1 MKFAILLLSCF
12 YILNTAAQAP
22 GSLDPTFATIGYASY
37 GPVSTTSFDNAQD
50 VVTLPN
56 GQMVF
61 CGTAGTSGNLEM
73 CVVRLNAD
81 GTIDNTFGTNGYYLH
96 SNPSGSDFAYDM
108 EVLAN
113 GQILIAGALSI
124 TAANPQFALVCLNSN
139 GTLNTSFGTNGVF
152 ANDID
157 ASEDYARKILLS
169 STHITL
175 VGSSKLPGF
184 TTNRIAATRCDLNGV
199 QDLSFGTAGKS
210 ILSNGNSNMTYSAC
224 WASNN
229 DIVVCGDAYIS
240 NTYYPMM
247 AKMTSSGSAVTTF
260 GTAGI
265 WVSMSQNSRYFDID
279 YIAGKLVVTGNDG
292 ASFTDFLLQA
302 RNENTGA
309 LVTTFG
315 TGGSTITNLNNSD
328 SYYEVLAHPDG
339 SILACG
345 TTGAV
350 GIGAPRDFIISKYS
364 SNGIL
369 ETTWGTN
376 GHTVTSIFSNWDDA
390 YGMDLYPNNRV
401 VIAGFSAQTNPQF
414 AVARYI
420 YSNTVAPVLGCMNP
434 AACNY
439 NPLATVDNGTC
450 ILPGSPCN
458 DNNPNTMNDVI
469 DANCNCTGVL
479 IVPGCMNPAA
489 CNYNPLANV
498 SSGTCILPGSPCND
512 NNPNTMNDSIDANC
526 NCVGVLIVPGCM
538 NPAACNF
545 NPLANIDNNSCL
557 FPGLPCDDNNPNT
570 INDSINPDCYCAGE
584 LIVNGCTDPL
594 SCNYNPLANVDDNS
608 CIFPGALCDDNN
620 PDTFNDLYDA
630 NCDCIGTQ
638 VVVGCMDSSAC
649 NFNPMANTS
658 DNSCVL
664 PGSPCDDNNALT
676 INDSINDNCQCVG
689 LDISGI
695 SELDLLATISPNPSL
710 GIISIQLT
718 NPDVAQLLISNIE
731 GKIIQQFEMTAS
743 MVEIDLS
750 RLAKGTYFVQV
761 RQNGKLM
768 VHKLLLN

>member
-12 YILNTAAQAP
+12 YIINAAAQAP
-22 GSLDPTFATIGYASY
+22 GSLDPTFASIGYASY
-37 GPVSTTSFDNAQD
+37 GPVSATSFDNAQD

-61 CGTAGTSGNLEM
+61 CGTAGTSGNLEI

-113 GQILIAGALSI
+113 GQILVAGALSI
-124 TAANPQFALVCLNSN
+124 TAANPQFALLSINPN
-139 GTLNTSFGTNGVF
+139 GTLNTTFGTNGIFV
-152 ANDID
+152 NDID

-184 TTNRIAATRCDLNGV
+184 TTNRIAATRCNLNGML
-199 QDLSFGTAGKS
+199 DLSFGTSGKS

-247 AKMTSSGSAVTTF
+247 AKMTSSGAAVTSF

-279 YIAGKLVVTGNDG
+279 FIAGNLIVSGNNG

-302 RNENTGA
+302 RNENTGS
-309 LVTTFG
+309 LVSTFG

-350 GIGAPRDFIISKYS
+350 GIGAARDFIISKYS
-364 SNGIL
+364 ANGVL
-369 ETTWGTN
+369 ETSWGTN

-450 ILPGSPCN
+450 ILPGNPCN

-489 CNYNPLANV
+489 CNFNPLANV
-498 SSGTCILPGSPCND
+498 
-512 NNPNTMNDSIDANC
+512 
-526 NCVGVLIVPGCM
+526 
-538 NPAACNF
+538 
-545 NPLANIDNNSCL
+545 DNNSCL
-557 FPGLPCDDNNPNT
+557 FPGLPCNDNDPNT
-570 INDSINPDCYCAGE
+570 INDSINPDCNCVGE

-608 CIFPGALCDDNN
+608 CFYPGALCDDNN

-630 NCDCIGTQ
+630 NCACIGTQ

-649 NFNPMANTS
+649 NFNPLANTS

-710 GIISIQLT
+710 GFISIQLI
-718 NPDVAQLLISNIE
+718 NPDVAQLEITNIE
-731 GKIIQQFEMTAS
+731 GKIIQQFKMNTS
-743 MVEIDLS
+743 MVEVDLS
-750 RLAKGTYFVQV
+750 GLAKGTYFVQV